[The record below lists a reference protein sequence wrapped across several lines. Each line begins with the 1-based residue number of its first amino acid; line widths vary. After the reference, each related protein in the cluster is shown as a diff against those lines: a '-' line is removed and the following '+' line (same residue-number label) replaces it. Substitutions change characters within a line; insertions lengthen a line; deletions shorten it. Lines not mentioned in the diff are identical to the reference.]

1 MEQLGNFALKELH
14 PLDLRAA
21 ETIILKH
28 RSQLEETNHRIQ
40 RSRDALRA
48 LEDFL
53 ASLKTA
59 ALPGGLVTD
68 PSASGTKVAPED
80 TLTVKNKEGD
90 IYLMKEKA
98 RHLDERLK
106 MLNISFKDAGQGE
119 DMSCEKLLNALAKPS
134 LETRGSGRQEELME
148 EEKLL
153 DTCIFKN
160 NELLKSILEVQSQIS
175 KIGLK
180 DPTVPAIKQ
189 R

>member
-1 MEQLGNFALKELH
+1 M
-14 PLDLRAA
+14 
-21 ETIILKH
+21 
-28 RSQLEETNHRIQ
+28 NHRIQ

-68 PSASGTKVAPED
+68 PSASGTQVASED
-80 TLTVKNKEGD
+80 TLTVKNKEGEMN
-90 IYLMKEKA
+90 LMKEKA

-106 MLNISFKDAGQGE
+106 MLDISFKDAGRGE
-119 DMSCEKLLNALAKPS
+119 DMSCETLLSALAEP
-134 LETRGSGRQEELME
+134 LFETCGSGGQEELTE
-148 EEKLL
+148 EDKLL
-153 DTCIFKN
+153 DACILKN
-160 NELLKSILEVQSQIS
+160 NELLKNILEVQSQIS

-180 DPTVPAIKQ
+180 DPTVPAVKQ